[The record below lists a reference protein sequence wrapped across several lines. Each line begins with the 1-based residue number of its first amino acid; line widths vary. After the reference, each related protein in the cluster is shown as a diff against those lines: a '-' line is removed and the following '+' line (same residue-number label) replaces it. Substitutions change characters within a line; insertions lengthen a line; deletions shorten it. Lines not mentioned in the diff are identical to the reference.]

1 MVVDTTC
8 MQAGPADP
16 RAGGLL
22 GRLRLEIISTELRV
36 DSHCRMQMNA
46 NVNSFVLNIY

>member
-16 RAGGLL
+16 RAGAYSGALTIRNYKHGATSGLTL
-22 GRLRLEIISTELRV
+22 V
-36 DSHCRMQMNA
+36 DADECKC
-46 NVNSFVLNIY
+46 